1 MSENLSVCLA
11 GDPPVGG
18 APRGAS
24 CPAHMDFPASLLL
37 VDFGQFRSQAQA
49 KPDRGETNAMELMNG
64 DMTLPRRPGGTN
76 VHDLVPVYDVILEGR
91 VDLPCEHM
99 SVQST
104 QVELRPYYGK
114 TRKARW

>member
-1 MSENLSVCLA
+1 MSEFLSVCLA

-64 DMTLPRRPGGTN
+64 DVVLA
-76 VHDLVPVYDVILEGR
+76 L
-91 VDLPCEHM
+91 
-99 SVQST
+99 
-104 QVELRPYYGK
+104 VELCVQIDAYCAVHSSVFCTEGLLKSRSVLVRRMLFPGS
-114 TRKARW
+114 